1 MQTRIRNC
9 KSLSQRK
16 KDHNDPIVYPTY
28 FIREKKRCKDAR
40 IDAYFRRVV
49 EGREKKQPK
58 RNRQMKK
65 ELAIK

>member
-1 MQTRIRNC
+1 M
-9 KSLSQRK
+9 SQRK
-16 KDHNDPIVYPTY
+16 KDHNDPIIYPTY

-40 IDAYFRRVV
+40 IDSYLRRVV

-58 RNRQMKK
+58 RSSPRRRMKK